1 MQSFLPLCFQRA
13 FKGLRLFWNN
23 FDGKPDFLH
32 EPSLTV
38 SFRRGEARSLPRAEL
53 FIAFCFRGDN
63 DSLTWNRIAFS
74 IALIFYP
81 SLTFTFSIPR
91 SIPTSSRQLAA
102 AGAPSTM
109 APLYRSV
116 TAQARDERQIKTTLF
131 PLSPSRRA
139 RLNLRF
145 FIFFLIFLFS
155 LELPGITW
163 NLAVSQFD
171 DAVSF
176 MHIETGSLQSFGVF
190 FVCFDFFQNYR
201 MILGVTQHHWL
212 RLAETKCCNRFL
224 F

>member
-1 MQSFLPLCFQRA
+1 MQSFLPLASSVPLKVWGCSEII
-13 FKGLRLFWNN
+13 LTENLTS
-23 FDGKPDFLH
+23 LH
-32 EPSLTV
+32 EPSLTH
-38 SFRRGEARSLPRAEL
+38 SLPRAEL
-53 FIAFCFRGDN
+53 LIAFCFRGDN

-109 APLYRSV
+109 AMLYRSV

-176 MHIETGSLQSFGVF
+176 MHIETESLQSFGFFLFVVF
-190 FVCFDFFQNYR
+190 FFQNYR
-201 MILGVTQHHWL
+201 MILGVTQHYWL

>member
-1 MQSFLPLCFQRA
+1 MQSFLPLA
-13 FKGLRLFWNN
+13 SSVPVKVWGWSEIILTA
-23 FDGKPDFLH
+23 KSDFLH

-38 SFRRGEARSLPRAEL
+38 CFRPVEAHSLPRAEL
-53 FIAFCFRGDN
+53 LIAFCFRGDN

-74 IALIFYP
+74 IALIFFP

-91 SIPTSSRQLAA
+91 SIATSSRPLAA

-109 APLYRSV
+109 AMLYRSV

-131 PLSPSRRA
+131 PLSPSCHA

-163 NLAVSQFD
+163 NLAVSQLD

-176 MHIETGSLQSFGVF
+176 MHIKTESLF
-190 FVCFDFFQNYR
+190 
-201 MILGVTQHHWL
+201 
-212 RLAETKCCNRFL
+212 FL
-224 F
+224 FFFFFWELRDDCRGF